1 MSILLIA
8 VVRLFSAHN
17 SIVDHGEQVKH
28 YFISGLVLV
37 LAAMDVFMMRLFYRT
52 STKFISLLYP
62 EEEDSRP
69 RRMLKAFIYV
79 ILIFMIARFVV
90 VIEICFWATVDG
102 YNMSDA
108 AFVEFIKTYYFQS
121 EIRWFWEALFVMSN
135 TVPTL
140 YGFVMLCVLY
150 IFGANEAIL

>member
-8 VVRLFSAHN
+8 TLRLFTEHN
-17 SIVDHGEQVKH
+17 SIFDRSEQIKH

-69 RRMLKAFIYV
+69 RRMLQAFIYV
-79 ILIFMIARFVV
+79 ILIFMFARLVV
-90 VIEICFWATVDG
+90 VLEICFWAIIDG
-102 YNMSDA
+102 YDMSDA
-108 AFVEFIKTYYFQS
+108 AFVDLIKT
-121 EIRWFWEALFVMSN
+121 
-135 TVPTL
+135 
-140 YGFVMLCVLY
+140 GFL
-150 IFGANEAIL
+150 

>member
-8 VVRLFSAHN
+8 VVRLFSVHN

-28 YFISGLVLV
+28 YFISGLVK
-37 LAAMDVFMMRLFYRT
+37 DTFFIMRLFYRT
-52 STKFISLLYP
+52 SITKWRITCS
-62 EEEDSRP
+62 